1 MMGTMQNTLNINS
14 KTDMHYNVDLIRE
27 DFPIL
32 KQKVHGNTLVY
43 LDNAATTQ
51 KPMAVIESIKK
62 YYLNDNANVHRGAY
76 SLSERATES
85 YEAVRSKV
93 KTFINA
99 RSTKEIVFT
108 HGTTEAINL
117 VASSYGHSNFKKGD
131 EVLITEMEHHSNI
144 VPWQL
149 ICQQTGAVLRV
160 VPIDDRGQLVL
171 EEFENLLTERT
182 KLLALCHVS
191 NSLGTINP
199 VKNIISQAHRKGIPV
214 LLDGAQ
220 ATAHLKVDVRDLDV
234 DFYTFSSH
242 KMFGPTG
249 VGVLYAKENLLEAMP
264 PYQSGGDMIIMVTFD
279 KTQFNELPYK
289 FEAGT
294 PNIEGVIGFGA
305 ALEYLEKIGFNLLT
319 GYGQKLLSYA
329 TERAEATPNLR
340 LIGTAEEKVG
350 ILSFVV
356 DGIHPHDLGTILD
369 QQGIAIRA
377 GHHCAMPV
385 VDHFNV
391 PATARASFTIYNT
404 VEEVDRLFDGVEN
417 ARKVFL

>member
-1 MMGTMQNTLNINS
+1 MMRTMQNTININS
-14 KTDMHYNVDLIRE
+14 GTDMPYNVDLIRK

-32 KQKVHGNTLVY
+32 HQKIHGKPLVY

-51 KPMAVIESIKK
+51 KPRTVIERIKK
-62 YYLNDNANVHRGAY
+62 YYLNDNANVHRGTY

-85 YEAVRSKV
+85 YEAVRRKV

-99 RSTKEIVFT
+99 RSTREIVFT
-108 HGTTEAINL
+108 RGTTEAINL
-117 VASSYGHSNFKKGD
+117 VASSYGHLQFKKGD
-131 EVLITEMEHHSNI
+131 EVLVTEMEHHSNI

-149 ICQQTGAVLRV
+149 ICQQTGAVLKV
-160 VPIDDRGQLVL
+160 VPIDDRGQLIL

-199 VKNIISQAHRKGIPV
+199 VKSIIKQAHSKGIPV
-214 LLDGAQ
+214 LIDGAQ

-234 DFYTFSSH
+234 DFYTCSSH

-264 PYQSGGDMIIMVTFD
+264 PYQSGGDMITVVTFD
-279 KTQFNELPYK
+279 KTRFNELPYK

-305 ALEYLEKIGFNLLT
+305 AMEYLEKIGFDVLT
-319 GYGQKLLSYA
+319 SHDQKLLSYA
-329 TERAEATPNLR
+329 TARAEATPNLR
-340 LIGTAEEKVG
+340 LIGTAKEKIS

-369 QQGIAIRA
+369 RQGIAIRA

-391 PATARASFTIYNT
+391 PATTRASFTIYNT
-404 VEEVDRLFDGVEN
+404 VEEVDRLFDGIEN

>member
-1 MMGTMQNTLNINS
+1 MMGTMQKTLNINS
-14 KTDMHYNVDLIRE
+14 KTDMQYNVDLIRE

-32 KQKVHGNTLVY
+32 HQKVHGNTLVY

-85 YEAVRSKV
+85 YEAVRRKV
-93 KTFINA
+93 KKFINA

-160 VPIDDRGQLVL
+160 IPIDDRGQLIL
-171 EEFENLLTERT
+171 EEFDHLLTERT

-199 VKNIISQAHRKGIPV
+199 VKNIINQAHRKGIPV

-220 ATAHLKVDVRDLDV
+220 ATAHLKVDVQELDV

-249 VGVLYAKENLLEAMP
+249 VGVLYAKESLLEAMP

-279 KTQFNELPYK
+279 KTRFNELPYK

-305 ALEYLEKIGFNLLT
+305 ALEYLTKIGLDVLT
-319 GYGQKLLSYA
+319 GYDQKLLSYA

-356 DGIHPHDLGTILD
+356 DGIHPHDLGTLLD
-369 QQGIAIRA
+369 QQGIAIRS

-385 VDHFNV
+385 VDHFKV

-404 VEEVDRLFDGVEN
+404 VEEVDRLFDGVEK